1 MPTSCFFR
9 TSTALSS
16 DVSVRPVSSP
26 CQTEG
31 EVVAIAQA
39 GTGVF
44 WLELALPLLPMSPM
58 AGQFAMVGFKDTQDP
73 LLNRPLSIASFEA
86 RPTGCRVGFL
96 VAIRGKGTKRLAEA
110 GQGHKLRVIIPMG
123 QSFLRYLGPGQRRVI
138 AVAGGVGVAPM
149 VLLGRQIKE
158 VSPEADF
165 LLVYGARTKA
175 ELAKRHLGLADGL
188 YVATE
193 DGSEGFKGRVTELFE
208 AERTLL
214 LEAGGSAKVFA
225 CGPLPMLYALNKLAE
240 RHRFDLVVSFEGPMG
255 CGMGLCLGCVV
266 ENWEGMYVKLCQKG
280 PVMDAKDVDWERLTR
295 SDELRGVGYD
305 FKPA

>member
-1 MPTSCFFR
+1 
-9 TSTALSS
+9 
-16 DVSVRPVSSP
+16 
-26 CQTEG
+26 
-31 EVVAIAQA
+31 
-39 GTGVF
+39 
-44 WLELALPLLPMSPM
+44 M

-86 RPTGCRVGFL
+86 GPTGCRVGFL

-110 GQGHKLRVIIPMG
+110 RQGLKLRVIMPMG
-123 QSFLRYLGPGQRRVI
+123 QSFLRYIGPGQRRVI

-165 LLVYGARTKA
+165 LLLYGARTKA

-214 LEAGGSAKVFA
+214 LEAGRSAKVFA

-280 PVMDAKDVDWERLTR
+280 PVMDAKEVDWERLTR
-295 SDELRGVGYD
+295 SDELRGAGYD

>member
-9 TSTALSS
+9 TSTVLSS
-16 DVSVRPVSSP
+16 DLSVRPDSSP

-39 GTGVF
+39 RAGVF
-44 WLELALPLLPMSPM
+44 WLELALPSLPMSPM

-86 RPTGCRVGFL
+86 RPKGCSVGFL
-96 VAIRGKGTKRLAEA
+96 VAIRGKGTRRLAEA
-110 GQGHKLRVIIPMG
+110 RQGQKLRVILPMG
-123 QSFLRYLGPGQRRVI
+123 QSFLRHVGPDQRRII

-149 VLLGRQIKE
+149 VLLGRQIKQ

-165 LLVYGARTKA
+165 LLLYGAKTKA

-266 ENWEGMYVKLCQKG
+266 ENWAGTYVKLCQKG
-280 PVMDAKDVDWERLTR
+280 PVMDAKEVDWERLTR
-295 SDELRGVGYD
+295 SDELRGTGCD